1 MLTTKRYYCIGFL
14 FVTWSKEGKLFL
26 ITRLNT
32 NLVIIAVGI
41 ERNDKYNT
49 TRIPKFFDT
58 IGTLGI
64 MELEATSDTI
74 ERPIANT

>member
-1 MLTTKRYYCIGFL
+1 MLTTKRHYCIGFL
-14 FVTWSKEGKLFL
+14 FVTWSEEGKLFL
-26 ITRLNT
+26 ITLLNT
-32 NLVIIAVGI
+32 NLIIITVGI
-41 ERNDKYNT
+41 ERNDEYNT

-64 MELEATSDTI
+64 MELEAMSDTI